1 MKKTGKTRRTRWLSC
16 MVTLSLCLGS
26 LGAAGAAP
34 TKAEPELSTGGH
46 PLIAAASVPETVR
59 ELIGLEADAPQKVV
73 QTDNLYEI
81 LTENEDGSG
90 QGTRS
95 STSTRTAKPNSL
107 IPPLFPRGFS
117 VPCSKAIP
125 IQTPPTVS
133 RWNIRRT
140 APRASA

>member
-59 ELIGLEADAPQKVV
+59 ELIGLEADAPQKVG

-81 LTENEDGSG
+81 LTENEDGS
-90 QGTRS
+90 
-95 STSTRTAKPNSL
+95 
-107 IPPLFPRGFS
+107 
-117 VPCSKAIP
+117 
-125 IQTPPTVS
+125 
-133 RWNIRRT
+133 
-140 APRASA
+140 

>member
-90 QGTRS
+90 QGT
-95 STSTRTAKPNSL
+95 
-107 IPPLFPRGFS
+107 LF
-117 VPCSKAIP
+117 A
-125 IQTPPTVS
+125 
-133 RWNIRRT
+133 
-140 APRASA
+140 APVKYIDEDGQAQFH